1 MDSVIILVSLQTPKR
16 PRREAEGKA
25 KKKKERGKKKKLH
38 KHLLIEINF
47 AMKSIID
54 ADDGCTERDR
64 GQPLFVVGSVPG
76 RGFGFPGL
84 CPESRCCCC
93 CCLSNAKILPC
104 RHCRSPVL
112 SFALEVARKPA
123 RPNPVDDCDY
133 EDCCL
138 PAGHALLPSCLLH
151 ATCDIETKTWTSHD
165 SQRAKLLQLPFKTG
179 PSRTWWYMVDG
190 CPFFSSFIHIYI

>member
-25 KKKKERGKKKKLH
+25 KKKKKKGARKKKLH

-84 CPESRCCCC
+84 CPESRCCSCCC

-138 PAGHALLPSCLLH
+138 PAGHALLPCCMQHVTLKPKLELLMTH
-151 ATCDIETKTWTSHD
+151 NALNFFNCPSKGTLLVLDDIW
-165 SQRAKLLQLPFKTG
+165 
-179 PSRTWWYMVDG
+179 
-190 CPFFSSFIHIYI
+190 